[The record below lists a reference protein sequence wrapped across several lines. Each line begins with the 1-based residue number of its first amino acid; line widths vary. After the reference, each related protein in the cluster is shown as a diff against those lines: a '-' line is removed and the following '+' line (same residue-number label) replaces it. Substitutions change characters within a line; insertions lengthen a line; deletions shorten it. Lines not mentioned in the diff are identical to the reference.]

1 MTQSGGD
8 SAGITAAPGGRGI
21 GGRREEARP
30 LEAGSVT
37 LFMAIVAPVFFIAL
51 AGLVFDGGSI
61 LTAKR
66 QAINTAQQ
74 AARAGA
80 QGLATEQA
88 REGVGGP
95 QNLDI
100 DRAQAQAQAYLAQA
114 GHSGTVEVTGEV
126 VRVTVTIQRSG
137 QILPFATTV
146 IGSGESRNVRGVV
159 TAET

>member
-1 MTQSGGD
+1 M
-8 SAGITAAPGGRGI
+8 
-21 GGRREEARP
+21 
-30 LEAGSVT
+30 T
-37 LFMAIVAPVFFIAL
+37 LFMAIVAPVFFVAL

-66 QAINTAQQ
+66 EAINAAQQ

-80 QGLATEQA
+80 QGLATEDVRA
-88 REGVGGP
+88 GAAGP
-95 QNLDI
+95 QVLDP
-100 DRAQAQAQAYLAQA
+100 DRAEARAQDYLAQA
-114 GHSGTVEVTGEV
+114 GYTGTVEVTGEV

-146 IGSGESRNVRGVV
+146 TGTGESRNVRGVV